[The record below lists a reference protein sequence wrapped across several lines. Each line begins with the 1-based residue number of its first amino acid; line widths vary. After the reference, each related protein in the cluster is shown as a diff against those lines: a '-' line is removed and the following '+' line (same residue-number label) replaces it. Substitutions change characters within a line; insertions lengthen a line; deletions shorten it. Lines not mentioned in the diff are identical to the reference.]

1 MNIAQKLAGSID
13 TLSPGPVVLVKSTER
28 VGVRTNI
35 PVAII
40 GGMADNNDSIENK
53 ATRQ

>member
-1 MNIAQKLAGSID
+1 MNVAQKLAGSIE
-13 TLSPGPVVLVKSTER
+13 TLSPVGFVKSPE
-28 VGVRTNI
+28 VIGARTNI

-40 GGMADNNDSIENK
+40 GGMADNNDSVENK